1 MSLVHQ
7 YTFNSGGFGE
17 FDERV
22 QTTDPL
28 SAIWG
33 CVPAKHDGAYGARVA
48 SNDARYPAYAHDYWD
63 SGLSTM
69 VLRFWF
75 MHRVGTDEG
84 DSAYVMCWEDVDNNR
99 IGGIYVIKDGGV
111 HKLFY
116 DDSGSGGVILSPV
129 SLWQWYHVQVYRVN
143 GGAIKVYIDRVLAAE
158 GTCSTD
164 AQGIYAGLYS
174 GTETG
179 IEFDIDTID
188 IGNSESDILLP
199 VTYAHSIIGG
209 RNNHDGI
216 FGRVVRG

>member
-7 YTFNSGGFGE
+7 YTFNSGFFDE
-17 FDERV
+17 FDEMVR
-22 QTTDPL
+22 TLPTSSIYLTPN
-28 SAIWG
+28 A
-33 CVPAKHDGAYGARVA
+33 AHDGSYGARVA
-48 SNDARYPAYAHDYWD
+48 SSDCREPAYAHDYWD

-69 VLRFWF
+69 VLRFWLKPG
-75 MHRVGTDEG
+75 VATDEG
-84 DSAYVMCWEDVDNNR
+84 DWGYVMCWEDVDNNR

-116 DDSGSGGVILSPV
+116 DDSGSGGVILSPWI
-129 SLWQWYHVQVYRVN
+129 SGQWYHVQVYRVN

-158 GTCSTD
+158 GTCLTD
-164 AQGIYAGLYS
+164 AQGIYAGLYPS
-174 GTETG
+174 TQTP

-188 IGNSESDILLP
+188 IGDSESDILLP

>member
-7 YTFNSGGFGE
+7 YTFDTADFTE

-22 QTTDPL
+22 MVNPPSSIYLAPQ
-28 SAIWG
+28 A
-33 CVPAKHDGAYGARVA
+33 AHDGSCGARTVSTDCQKA
-48 SNDARYPAYAHDYWD
+48 AYAHDYWD

-75 MHRVGTDEG
+75 KHRVGTDEG
-84 DSAYVMCWEDVDNNR
+84 DWAYVMCWEDVDNNR

-111 HKLFY
+111 NKVFY
-116 DDSGSGGVILSPV
+116 DDSGSGGVILSPWI
-129 SLWQWYHVQVYRVN
+129 SGQWYHVQVYRDTI

-188 IGNSESDILLP
+188 VGDSESDILLP